1 MDSSFVLLTGSLSVA
16 PSMMAWTVNLCSV
29 TACVGVPEMVPSLI
43 QGQSIGQRRV
53 LQRPRHVRAIGHDG
67 FQLSRIWNPH
77 IPGFQAGCR
86 NAGRGEYRC
95 AVGKTGELRF
105 IGRVIST
112 AFVSV
117 LDRVLRSRRQVL
129 KCNQITVTDDGFPLA
144 PGSAYSAP
152 IFLTACCVNRDTI
165 LCSPLH
171 CAYTGWHLGPG
182 RDLFTGCSR
191 LACKGT
197 LRRFYSEIQVHLTAC
212 PAHLG

>member
-1 MDSSFVLLTGSLSVA
+1 MDGDAQLFRVA
-16 PSMMAWTVNLCSV
+16 DRFLICCTVNDGLDSEFMFCDCLCRRAGNGAVANSR
-29 TACVGVPEMVPSLI
+29 S
-43 QGQSIGQRRV
+43 RRV